1 MSFLSLSDINHPRVE
16 NQEEHLEIKSVQT
29 DEKDFSLKATPTCS
43 LEIKC
48 PQSGAASREGL
59 EVREGERRTELDLEV
74 GEVMTRGR

>member
-1 MSFLSLSDINHPRVE
+1 MSSLSLSDINHPRVE
-16 NQEEHLEIKSVQT
+16 NQEEHLKIKSVQL
-29 DEKDFSLKATPTCS
+29 DEDFSLKATLTCS
-43 LEIKC
+43 LKIKC